1 MNNLQQEQGE
11 LKMEYRLS
19 RGHWIQIVMWAVIIL
34 SMAYQLLS
42 PTRRLAPT
50 EEVLSMIVESQTHP
64 EVRELLFTKFREGGN
79 LNLTLADV
87 KELKPK
93 IEELITKDGE
103 KVEAMKTGL
112 LKIDLE
118 YRASACK
125 GLFIGYSAQKLA
137 IPKVLLSNCLAV
149 E

>member
-1 MNNLQQEQGE
+1 M
-11 LKMEYRLS
+11 
-19 RGHWIQIVMWAVIIL
+19 IVMWMVIIL
-34 SMAYQLLS
+34 SLAYQLLS

-50 EEVLSMIVESQTHP
+50 EDILSMIAESQVHP
-64 EVRELLFTKFREGGN
+64 EVQELLFDKFREGHG

-87 KELKPK
+87 AELKPK
-93 IEELITKDGE
+93 IAQLIAKDEE

-118 YRASACK
+118 NRASACK
-125 GLFIGYSAQKLA
+125 GVFMGYSGQKLA
-137 IPKVLLSNCLAV
+137 IPEKLLSNCLSV